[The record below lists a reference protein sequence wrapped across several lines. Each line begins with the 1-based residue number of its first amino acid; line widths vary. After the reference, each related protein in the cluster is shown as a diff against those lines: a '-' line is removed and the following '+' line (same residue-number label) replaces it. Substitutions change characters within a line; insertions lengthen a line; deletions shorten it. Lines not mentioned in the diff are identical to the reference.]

1 MRGSSFVANNAWV
14 KEISRAALEKVVG
27 PVTILK
33 IESYPGTRFTI
44 DPAALREEIQS

>member
-14 KEISRAALEKVVG
+14 EEIGRTALEKVVG
-27 PVTILK
+27 PVAEFE

-44 DPAALREEIQS
+44 DPAALREENQS